1 MAAGRDNR
9 DAFAERLRV
18 QLLARFPGSAVELDP
33 ARFSLQVTRPGV
45 DIAVPLAA
53 LEAACDREPQRAS
66 ALIADFVRGVEG
78 RMSPEMPAE
87 VVSAARVLW
96 CVRSR
101 RYLDD
106 LARSNELLVDEVA
119 GDVVA
124 FVAESLPGSIMR
136 GVPRG
141 DWEAAGLD
149 EASLRR
155 AAAENTAHRFTR
167 LLQRV
172 RDIARIPADGW
183 RLSGDP
189 LYQGSIVM
197 VPELL
202 RAFTERAGE
211 DVLIGLP
218 DRAVALVVPAGAP
231 GAERFADRVTAEYR
245 EAMNPCS
252 TDVLRS
258 DGVTLSAAVPGRRRP
273 TPLMPWLTE

>member
-1 MAAGRDNR
+1 MAAGRDHR

-66 ALIADFVRGVEG
+66 ALIADFVRGVED
-78 RMSPEMPAE
+78 RMSPEAPAE
-87 VVSAARVLW
+87 VVSPARVLW

-106 LARSNELLVDEVA
+106 LARSKELLVDEVA

-136 GVPRG
+136 GVPRS

-155 AAAENTAHRFTR
+155 SAAENTAHRFTR

-258 DGVTLSAAVPGRRRP
+258 DGATVSTVAPGRRRP
-273 TPLMPWLTE
+273 TPLMPWLSD